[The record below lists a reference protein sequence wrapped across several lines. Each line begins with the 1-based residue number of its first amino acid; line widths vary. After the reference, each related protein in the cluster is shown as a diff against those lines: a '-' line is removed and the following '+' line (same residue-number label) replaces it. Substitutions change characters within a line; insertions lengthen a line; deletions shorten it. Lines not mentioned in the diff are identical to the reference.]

1 MSPSQDFD
9 PRLKVTLDKACPR
22 PKNCPPNFGIGAL
35 EKTSP
40 ARERLSWIPALR
52 IAAVIAAMA
61 FVMGSGVVPCGFAQT
76 THLPCPGCGSTRSVQ
91 ALLHGDVLGAIRM
104 NPFGPVMAVMLALL
118 SIDAFVVVLR
128 DGDTRRVGTTRS
140 GRFLT
145 RALVAIAVLEVLLWI
160 TRFFGA
166 FGGPVPV

>member
-1 MSPSQDFD
+1 LQH
-9 PRLKVTLDKACPR
+9 KVLQ
-22 PKNCPPNFGIGAL
+22 N
-35 EKTSP
+35 TSP
-40 ARERLSWIPALR
+40 APSRLAWIPALR
-52 IAAVIAAMA
+52 TAGVIAVIA
-61 FVMGSGVVPCGFAQT
+61 FVMGSGVVPCGFAQA
-76 THLPCPGCGSTRSVQ
+76 THLPCPGCGSTRSVD
-91 ALLHGDVLGAIRM
+91 ALLHGDLAGAMRM
-104 NPFGPVMAVMLALL
+104 NPFGPVMALMLALL
-118 SIDAFVVVLR
+118 SIDAFLVILR